1 LHLEILAEEASLGEA
16 LEHLLPKMLPTETT
30 FKIHNFR
37 GKENLLKNLPSRLKG
52 YKVWIPSD
60 WKIVVLIDEDRQDC
74 HQLKQQLE
82 TMAKSAGFITKT
94 ARENDQ
100 NFQVLNRIII
110 EELESWFFGDI
121 SAICQAYPKVSPNLN
136 QQKQYRNP
144 DTIKGGTWEA
154 LERVLQKA
162 GYYQGGLEK
171 FKIAREISPCMDP
184 LINKSPSFQIFYQGL
199 LEIIKIS

>member
-1 LHLEILAEEASLGEA
+1 MHLEILAEEASLGET
-16 LEHLLPKMLPTETT
+16 LEHLLPKMLPPEIT

-52 YKVWIPSD
+52 YKAWLPQD
-60 WKIVVLIDEDRQDC
+60 YKIVVLIDEDRQDC

-110 EELESWFFGDI
+110 EELEAWFFGDI
-121 SAICQAYPKVSPNLN
+121 TAICQAYPKVSANLN

-154 LERVLQKA
+154 LERVLQQA

-171 FKIAREISPCMDP
+171 FKLAREISPYMNP
-184 LINKSPSFQIFYQGL
+184 LVNQSPSFQIFYQGL
-199 LEIIKIS
+199 LEIIK